1 MTKSAP
7 PSEPV
12 LLVLIALASGP
23 MHGYAIIR
31 DVEKRSDEQLELQA
45 GALYRILKRL
55 LVAGHISE
63 CDRPSTAVGD
73 DERRRYYRLT
83 AAGRGI
89 MHEEVERM
97 ALLVRAARLAEA
109 GKRPKLA

>member
-23 MHGYAIIR
+23 AHGYAIIR
-31 DVEKRSDEQLELQA
+31 DVEERSDEQLELQP

-55 LVAGHISE
+55 LESGQIAE
-63 CDRPSTAVGD
+63 CERPATAVGND
-73 DERRRYYRLT
+73 DRRRYYRLT
-83 AAGRGI
+83 AAGRAV
-89 MHEEVERM
+89 MREEVDRM
-97 ALLVRAARLAEA
+97 ARLVRAVRLAEA
-109 GKRPKLA
+109 GKRPRLA